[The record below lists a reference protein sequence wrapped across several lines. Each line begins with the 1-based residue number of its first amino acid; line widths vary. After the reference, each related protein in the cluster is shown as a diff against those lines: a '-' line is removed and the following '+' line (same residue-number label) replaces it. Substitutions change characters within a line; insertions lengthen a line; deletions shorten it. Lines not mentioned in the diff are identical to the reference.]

1 MNQLPE
7 NIKTVYFL
15 GIGGI
20 GMSALARYFK
30 EKKCLVSGY
39 DKTPS
44 PITDKLLTEEI
55 DVHFED
61 NPDFIPDEADLVIYT
76 PAIPASNKE
85 MQYVKE
91 KQFPLMKR
99 SEVLGC
105 ISKDKYTIAIA
116 GSHGKTSITSMAS
129 LLFWEQKRLLS
140 FIGGIALNFKSN
152 FLYEAD
158 ADCLIV
164 EADEYDRS
172 FLHLHPDTALISSMD
187 ADHLDI
193 YETGQS
199 MVDAFNRF
207 ANNIKSGGCL
217 ILKSDLLPRM
227 HFAGKIYTYN
237 LNNPAND
244 FYASDIVIKEERY
257 QFNIH
262 TPTGIIEN
270 ISFQTGG
277 LHNVENAVAAT
288 ALAWVQQLPFEWIKH
303 NLSEYKGVKR
313 RFEYIIRR
321 DDLIYIDDYAHHPNE
336 LKAAIQSAKLL
347 HPTRKICGIFQPHL
361 YTRTRDFAD
370 DFARSLDLLD
380 EIILLEIYP
389 AREEPIEGVDAQM
402 LLNKIKNPAKGIL
415 DKNELIPYLK
425 SIHPNLIISFGAG
438 DIDRLV
444 EKIKTAFSL

>member
-30 EKKCLVSGY
+30 EKKCMVSGY

-61 NPDFIPDEADLVIYT
+61 NPDFIPDEADLVIFT
-76 PAIPASNKE
+76 TAIPTSNKE

-217 ILKSDLLPRM
+217 ILKSDLLPRIYFPGKM
-227 HFAGKIYTYN
+227 H
-237 LNNPAND
+237 
-244 FYASDIVIKEERY
+244 
-257 QFNIH
+257 
-262 TPTGIIEN
+262 
-270 ISFQTGG
+270 
-277 LHNVENAVAAT
+277 
-288 ALAWVQQLPFEWIKH
+288 
-303 NLSEYKGVKR
+303 
-313 RFEYIIRR
+313 
-321 DDLIYIDDYAHHPNE
+321 
-336 LKAAIQSAKLL
+336 
-347 HPTRKICGIFQPHL
+347 TRQ
-361 YTRTRDFAD
+361 
-370 DFARSLDLLD
+370 
-380 EIILLEIYP
+380 
-389 AREEPIEGVDAQM
+389 
-402 LLNKIKNPAKGIL
+402 
-415 DKNELIPYLK
+415 
-425 SIHPNLIISFGAG
+425 
-438 DIDRLV
+438 
-444 EKIKTAFSL
+444 